1 MGYIYAYT
9 KQSYIDHADAHFSG
23 AIKIGY
29 TSRTPEERIKEQD
42 STSDAEPLLLQG
54 QWQIPD
60 ALGEFDVAVH
70 AYLEKQ
76 GYRPTRSDAKREW
89 YTIAASTTGERLAI
103 IGNAIQ
109 EAAKDPNA
117 GRVELKLTPSQYEM
131 LEALLDRFDGGDRTI
146 IAELCPRFGKTLWA
160 ICALLT
166 SSERVLAVSA
176 YWLSSL
182 PSFRSDIAKFTQFSG
197 VRYVDASDD
206 NYAATVQDY
215 LDQGLKVVVGVS
227 LCGGSNRRDLK
238 KEDLQPIVDI
248 TDKIIFVDEADY
260 GAWQI
265 NQRELVDFLGAGD
278 PKLILATGTNA
289 ARAATGRQ
297 VDHHLCVTYFDMLLT
312 KRNGCTYTPKRTLPF
327 VVETDLSMLP
337 EVEFYQLAF
346 PKIIDDTVMNK
357 DNLPSWNKAFENP
370 AKAKGFLRSCFGAV
384 FNGDGVYDYMA
395 MDHVFG
401 KQPTGVMIW
410 LPEGGRK
417 ENVDKFSVM
426 LQEWIPEWHVMP
438 LHGDATDNRRA
449 EEEVK
454 KAHAWAIKTGLN
466 GVVVVSMKMGA
477 RSFSIPEID
486 TTILAYDNGSAA
498 QTAQK
503 SSRVLTRSHVGKIGR
518 VLSLSLDP
526 TREDKLD
533 APILETAQKVADK
546 EGIDIVAAVKVVLR
560 TLNVYFMDDDHGQK
574 MSINVDDYTKKVL
587 SLNSLTKIVAKT
599 ADIATVLQDPDMIA
613 AFLQVRAQDLG
624 GLGKEKPENIV
635 EKGKKFLGG
644 NGRVNPKASPTD
656 DDERKLLSLW
666 MKIEKAIAALTSNMA
681 VIAGMTPCVTIQDAL
696 MHMDSEPHF
705 VEAFESE
712 FGTTPSFVLDLLN
725 AGIISSHLINLTLN
739 VDKVATN
746 QMIADF
752 WA

>member
-9 KQSYIDHADAHFSG
+9 KQSYIDHQDDHFRG

-29 TSRTPEERIKEQD
+29 TSRTPDERIKEQD
-42 STSDAEPLLLQG
+42 STSDAEPLILQG
-54 QWQIPD
+54 QWQIAD
-60 ALGEFDVAVH
+60 ALGEFDVVVH

-76 GYRPTRSDAKREW
+76 GYRPTRTDAKREW
-89 YTIAASTTGERLAI
+89 YTIAASTTAERLAI
-103 IGNAIQ
+103 IGTAIQ
-109 EAAKDPNA
+109 EASKDPNA
-117 GRVELKLTPSQYEM
+117 GRVDLRLTPSQYEN
-131 LEALLDRFDGGDRTI
+131 LETLLDRFDGGDKTI

-160 ICALLT
+160 ISALLT
-166 SSERVLAVSA
+166 STERVLVVAA

-182 PSFRSDIAKFTQFSG
+182 PSFRSDIAKFTQFSN
-197 VRYVDASDD
+197 VRYVDTNDAD
-206 NYAATVQDY
+206 YAQQVQEH
-215 LDQGLKVVVGVS
+215 LARGLKVVIGVS
-227 LCGGSNRRDLK
+227 LCGGSNRRDIK
-238 KEDLQPIVDI
+238 KEDLQPVVDI
-248 TDKIIFVDEADY
+248 TDKIMFVDEADY
-260 GAWQI
+260 GAWQV
-265 NQRELVDFLGAGD
+265 NQRELVDFLGSGNT
-278 PKLILATGTNA
+278 KLILATGTNA
-289 ARAATGRQ
+289 ARASTGRQ
-297 VDHHLCVTYFDMLLT
+297 VDHHLCVTYFDMLIS
-312 KRNGCTYTPKRTLPF
+312 KRGGATYTPRRSLPF

-370 AKAKGFLRSCFGAV
+370 AKAKGFLRSCFGAL
-384 FNGDGVYDYMA
+384 FNGTGVYEYMN
-395 MDHVFG
+395 MHNVFG
-401 KQPTGVMIW
+401 AQPAGVMIW

-417 ENVDKFSVM
+417 ENVDKFAVM

-454 KAHAWAIKTGLN
+454 KAHAWATKEGKN

-477 RSFSIPEID
+477 RSFSVPEID

-503 SSRVLTRSHVGKIGR
+503 SSRVLTRGHVGKIGR

-533 APILETAQKVADK
+533 APILETAQKLADK
-546 EGIDIVAAVKVVLR
+546 DGIDIVAAVKVVLR
-560 TLNVYFMDDDHGQK
+560 TLNVYFMDDEHGEK
-574 MSINVDDYTKKVL
+574 MHINVDEYTKKVL
-587 SLNSLTKIVAKT
+587 SLNSLSKIVAKT
-599 ADIATVLQDPDMIA
+599 ADVATILQDPDMVA
-613 AFLQVRAQDLG
+613 ALLQVRAQDLG

-644 NGRVNPKASPTD
+644 NGRVNPKATPD
-656 DDERKLLSLW
+656 NDDERALLTLW

-681 VIAGMTPCVTIQDAL
+681 VIAGMTPCTTIQGAL
-696 MHMDSEPHF
+696 AHMDSKPHF

-739 VDKVATN
+739 VDKTETTQA
-746 QMIADF
+746 IADF